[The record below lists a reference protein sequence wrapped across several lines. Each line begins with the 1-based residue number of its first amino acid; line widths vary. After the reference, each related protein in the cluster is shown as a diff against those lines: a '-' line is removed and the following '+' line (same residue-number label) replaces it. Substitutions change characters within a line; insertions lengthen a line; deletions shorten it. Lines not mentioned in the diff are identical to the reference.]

1 MKFMKSNCLEHSI
14 GSMARVLGVSRSGY
28 YKYLNRHKDRS
39 VAPELTN
46 FLQEKW
52 LKSRKNYGFKR
63 LFQEVKKSNL
73 PYGAR
78 KVRKAMKHCKI
89 SGKQRKQFRPLTTNS
104 KHGGRIAPD
113 LVQRKFHPNEQN

>member
-1 MKFMKSNCLEHSI
+1 LKFMKSNCLEHSI

-104 KHGGRIAPD
+104 K
-113 LVQRKFHPNEQN
+113 

>member
-1 MKFMKSNCLEHSI
+1 
-14 GSMARVLGVSRSGY
+14 MARVLGVSRSEY

-39 VAPELTN
+39 VAPDLTN

-78 KVRKAMKHCKI
+78 KVRKAI
-89 SGKQRKQFRPLTTNS
+89 NS
-104 KHGGRIAPD
+104 KRDADGLSTRHTQTFGYTT
-113 LVQRKFHPNEQN
+113 ETQNG